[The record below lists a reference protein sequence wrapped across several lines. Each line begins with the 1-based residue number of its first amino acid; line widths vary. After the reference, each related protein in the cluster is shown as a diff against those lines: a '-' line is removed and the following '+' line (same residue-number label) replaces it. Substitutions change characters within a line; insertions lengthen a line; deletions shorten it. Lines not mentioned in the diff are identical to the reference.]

1 MTTTDQRAP
10 ATARQ
15 QRFLRAV
22 LFVLV
27 DVTVLALF
35 VEYWDRIVID
45 SYTIALLTAILLQVM
60 LKATL
65 GIEHRIASFFR
76 GRDGSGAMALRV
88 LATWVVLFGSKFVI
102 LEAVDLVFGEHV
114 DLGGLLPFITLVVAI
129 LATEA
134 IIERLYDAIE

>member
-1 MTTTDQRAP
+1 MTTTDRRTP

-35 VEYWDRIVID
+35 VEHWDRIVID

-60 LKATL
+60 LKATI
-65 GIEHRIASFFR
+65 GIEHHIAAFFR
-76 GRDGSGAMALRV
+76 SWDGTGAMVLRV
-88 LATWVVLFGSKFVI
+88 LATWAVLFGSKFVI
-102 LEAVDLVFGEHV
+102 LEAVDLIFGEHV
-114 DLGGLLPFITLVVAI
+114 ELGGLFPFIVLVVAL

-134 IIERLYDAIE
+134 IIERLYDAIG